1 MPMNLISPYI
11 NPFLAYVP
19 ILYPLETPE
28 NLWFSGVFKGYKMG
42 TLAKNGLISELK
54 SFHSKSE
61 DSSQFFLYF
70 IPFMRISLEAEKK
83 IMAKFMFQLTETNSQ
98 SCQLV

>member
-28 NLWFSGVFKGYKMG
+28 NLWFSGVFRGYKMG
-42 TLAKNGLISELK
+42 TLARNGLISELK

-61 DSSQFFLYF
+61 DSSQFFF
-70 IPFMRISLEAEKK
+70 IFYTFHAYKFGGGKENYGK
-83 IMAKFMFQLTETNSQ
+83 IYVPTN
-98 SCQLV
+98 